1 MILVRDTVVVVLCIQ
16 LLHLINLAS
25 EDLWFILRDTQ
36 AKLHC

>member
-1 MILVRDTVVVVLCIQ
+1 MILVRDTVVVLCIQ

-36 AKLHC
+36 AKLHF